1 MYIPSTELSV
11 ISSSEQYGVW
21 AEMYDHGKRVA
32 LIAKMQSSA
41 IKAIRN
47 GCKIEVIIGRVASSN
62 PKLCVALRVF
72 DLSEALLIPTAP
84 RTHREILGIIGI
96 TKGFKFK
103 LSIYNEI
110 NAVCFESECSIS
122 TSSRSFGWEELSGG
136 EVKPTSSIDE
146 MNKVLDSFCYEIS
159 PHYGTTKW
167 FESECVVCDVSM
179 SNIKEIPFLLEMASN
194 ELCYQ
199 GINSQDQG
207 GDQELQIAHFLQN
220 TFIRNIYHSPNVTTG
235 KKTREL
241 TDILAYTE
249 QRNFLIESK
258 SIAVGPVLREI
269 SQERRISALIK
280 HAKKA
285 LGQLEGS
292 IKAVKRKDSLTD
304 LYGRDIKPFTTDY
317 NHGIAVISEF
327 IPSDKWLEV
336 IELIEKLAEE
346 NNAYFHVISY
356 PELIKTLKIAGSPDI
371 DFEQCLIQRFEAMRE
386 NRTLYIE
393 GTDSSLPFL

>member
-1 MYIPSTELSV
+1 M
-11 ISSSEQYGVW
+11 
-21 AEMYDHGKRVA
+21 
-32 LIAKMQSSA
+32 
-41 IKAIRN
+41 
-47 GCKIEVIIGRVASSN
+47 
-62 PKLCVALRVF
+62 
-72 DLSEALLIPTAP
+72 
-84 RTHREILGIIGI
+84 
-96 TKGFKFK
+96 
-103 LSIYNEI
+103 
-110 NAVCFESECSIS
+110 
-122 TSSRSFGWEELSGG
+122 
-136 EVKPTSSIDE
+136 
-146 MNKVLDSFCYEIS
+146 
-159 PHYGTTKW
+159 
-167 FESECVVCDVSM
+167 
-179 SNIKEIPFLLEMASN
+179 
-194 ELCYQ
+194 
-199 GINSQDQG
+199 
-207 GDQELQIAHFLQN
+207 
-220 TFIRNIYHSPNVTTG
+220 
-235 KKTREL
+235 
-241 TDILAYTE
+241 
-249 QRNFLIESK
+249 
-258 SIAVGPVLREI
+258 REI

-304 LYGRDIKPFTTDY
+304 LYGRDIKLFTTDY